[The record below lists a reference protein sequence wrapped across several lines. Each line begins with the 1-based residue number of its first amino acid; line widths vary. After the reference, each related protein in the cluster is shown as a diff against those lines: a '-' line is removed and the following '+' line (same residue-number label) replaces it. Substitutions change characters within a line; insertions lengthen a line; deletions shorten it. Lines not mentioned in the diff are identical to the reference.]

1 MSSSIG
7 PHVHILSLPDGRVV
21 TTTAAHFG
29 PGHTHYVLGFRT
41 STPLT
46 PSFVDQVTSDHV
58 HHIELPQGMFA
69 VSGARSIPA
78 ARFVEGLGALP
89 EGARTPFGVAT
100 GLGLIGLATA
110 LARAMRGGGAG
121 APMRGSPDEHDRI
134 MRTLTSEAETLLDKV
149 EQDLDSGACERAD
162 RGISI
167 AQMRLL
173 GADQHKRWVDEL
185 DTRSM
190 FGGAQGRF
198 KALRS
203 RFDRECR

>member
-21 TTTAAHFG
+21 TTTAAQFG

-46 PSFVDQVTSDHV
+46 PSFVDKVTSDHI
-58 HHIELPQGMFA
+58 HHVDLPEGRFA
-69 VSGARSIPA
+69 VSGARSVPA

-89 EGARTPFGVAT
+89 DSARTPFGVIT
-100 GLGLIGLATA
+100 GLGLIGVATA
-110 LARAMRGGGAG
+110 IARVMRGGAPGAAMRGTA
-121 APMRGSPDEHDRI
+121 DEHDRL
-134 MRTLTSEAETLLDKV
+134 MRQLTSEAETMLDKV
-149 EQDLDSGACERAD
+149 EQDLDTGACERAD

-167 AQMRLL
+167 AQARLL
-173 GADQHKRWVDEL
+173 GADQHKRWVDEI

-190 FGGAQGRF
+190 FGAAQGRF
-198 KALRS
+198 TALRR